1 MISSKRLE
9 SGISPHTVPRSLD
22 FVIFPACTRKSR
34 NVRVISRKISKVQ
47 AFYIFLPAWNLTHY
61 ILFHEKLKK
70 GESFERKIPWNH
82 CMTFQHNFWITVLS
96 PYPKWRT
103 DKEGP
108 KFGNSNPI
116 DDGYNINN
124 IDSSWVM
131 LHISSPNMQKNTI
144 VCLRAMWVGCYLLI
158 LLAKKFW
165 CPGAKT
171 HLEKM
176 ISKE

>member
-9 SGISPHTVPRSLD
+9 SGISPHTVPRFLD
-22 FVIFPACTRKSR
+22 FVIFPACTRKTSVWFHGKLAKCKR
-34 NVRVISRKISKVQ
+34 
-47 AFYIFLPAWNLTHY
+47 FTFFTTWNLTHY

-96 PYPKWRT
+96 PYPKWRR

>member
-9 SGISPHTVPRSLD
+9 SGISPHTVPRFLD
-22 FVIFPACTRKSR
+22 FVIFPTCTRKSR

-47 AFYIFLPAWNLTHY
+47 AFYIFYHVKSYALHPLPWK
-61 ILFHEKLKK
+61 IEKGGKFWKK
-70 GESFERKIPWNH
+70 NPVKSLH
-82 CMTFQHNFWITVLS
+82 DFQHNFWITVLP
-96 PYPKWRT
+96 PYPKWRR